1 MRLQQHVLQ
10 SRAMNRRW
18 IGAVIVLGSLALVL
32 KCLLAWNTLGTN
44 DMSTWANFAR
54 VAAGLG
60 PAHLY
65 DGPVQEQY
73 SYYRV
78 SIFNHPPL
86 MALSIRWLFS
96 VAQSTGIPFRVLF
109 RVIVSLADAGTLLFV
124 CLAVRRGHLHAS
136 PLVICALAACPTS
149 IMIAGF
155 HGNSD
160 PIMVFFL
167 VASVYALECWG
178 SVLLCGLLLGLA
190 FEIKVV
196 PVLLIPALLL
206 YLPTWRNRVVCMTG
220 FLFTA
225 IPPFIPFVE
234 SIGKVLKN
242 LFGYDSISG
251 HWGSTYLWAVL
262 HFHKFVWFEKLEKGF
277 TIAVILAASAMMNAQ
292 RRRVPLH
299 IQWGVLLFLFMFLTP
314 GFGIQYLVWLVPWVA
329 AVGVIP
335 ALTHY
340 ALSGSFVFLVYT
352 YWSRGL
358 PWYFA
363 NSYVM
368 GDWHGWMHI
377 FQLLAWLS
385 ALPVL
390 WSYWRMLVSGAAT
403 GTKRD

>member
-1 MRLQQHVLQ
+1 M
-10 SRAMNRRW
+10 
-18 IGAVIVLGSLALVL
+18 IVLGSLALVL